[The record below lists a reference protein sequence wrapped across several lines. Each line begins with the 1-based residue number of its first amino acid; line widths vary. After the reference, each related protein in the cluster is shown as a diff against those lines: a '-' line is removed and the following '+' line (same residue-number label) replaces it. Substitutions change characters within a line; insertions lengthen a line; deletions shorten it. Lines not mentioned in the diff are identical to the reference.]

1 MFYLM
6 FFVWHRWVIQVD
18 VFVNECGK
26 LISFIGILFIKGG
39 GGDLYAAIV
48 VVVSHSALK
57 IEIIVQ

>member
-1 MFYLM
+1 M
-6 FFVWHRWVIQVD
+6 QVD
-18 VFVNECGK
+18 VFDNECGK

>member
-1 MFYLM
+1 MQ
-6 FFVWHRWVIQVD
+6 QVD

-39 GGDLYAAIV
+39 GVRDLYTAV
-48 VVVSHSALK
+48 VYVSFSGALK